1 MVVNERPLKRAK
13 RRVTAD
19 LCDFLTFPDDGA
31 GLDGPFRA
39 NIRAF
44 LARHGRPA
52 APPPPPPAILPHPSA
67 ADGDGPRLLTWR
79 VAFRVGGGCAGY
91 CDGQAAEVA
100 LDVVEEDVPRSK
112 SIYCDQCRVVG
123 WSDHPVCGKRYHFI
137 IRNDKNS
144 MSTSGVTCTRCGTLL
159 SLSNLRC
166 YSCNCEMTT
175 DDTFEDRAYLQL
187 EDSTN
192 LLHGIVHANGFG
204 HLLRV
209 NGREGGSKYLT
220 GCDIMSFW
228 DRLCQMLRVRKVSV
242 MDISKKHGMDYRLL
256 HAVIAGH
263 PWYGNWGYKFGAGS
277 FALTAESYHKAVDTL
292 SKVPLSI
299 FFSRGGYPRTP
310 LQNTIDLYRSLSDQQ
325 PVTVRDLFRCVL
337 HQLHEAPERAKS
349 ESPAGKKPVAGVLC
363 ALTRDGLQ
371 PAEELIVK
379 VLRAVGGSRW
389 VTWRALRGAACYA
402 IEPRELLDC
411 CLRGVVGKTVGDGMV
426 VTARY
431 NAETKAI
438 EYRLE
443 AADNQQSSAQCLPRP
458 SADHLIHDLKF
469 LYDALLNP
477 ASMQPYKP
485 SALRES
491 ALSSAVKLL
500 DCKQFIRHYDES
512 VSYLSPPNP
521 SSATALWCHVKL
533 VDHPEDYTAPP
544 PELLILSAG
553 ATIADL
559 KLQVTKTFQETYLVF
574 QRFQAEQLLD
584 HEEASD
590 VTPVKSLFGSYGV
603 ARLRGRFLG
612 IDQSLGLFRKERGV
626 DNWIVDCVC
635 GAKDDDGERMMAC
648 DACGVWQHTRCAGVD
663 DFEEVPAK
671 FVCKKCVGIRKYR
684 GRGVGRPKNDRP
696 NGRCKDEIG
705 PSLTSVGR
713 LTTVG

>member
-1 MVVNERPLKRAK
+1 MTNM
-13 RRVTAD
+13 
-19 LCDFLTFPDDGA
+19 
-31 GLDGPFRA
+31 
-39 NIRAF
+39 I
-44 LARHGRPA
+44 
-52 APPPPPPAILPHPSA
+52 
-67 ADGDGPRLLTWR
+67 
-79 VAFRVGGGCAGY
+79 
-91 CDGQAAEVA
+91 
-100 LDVVEEDVPRSK
+100 
-112 SIYCDQCRVVG
+112 
-123 WSDHPVCGKRYHFI
+123 
-137 IRNDKNS
+137 
-144 MSTSGVTCTRCGTLL
+144 GTLL
-159 SLSNLRC
+159 FCRC

-228 DRLCQMLRVRKVSV
+228 DRLCQMLRVRFVELFQAWLDQVDVSVYDRKVSV

-337 HQLHEAPERAKS
+337 HQLHEAPERAKP

-431 NAETKAI
+431 NAYFKF
-438 EYRLE
+438 
-443 AADNQQSSAQCLPRP
+443 QS
-458 SADHLIHDLKF
+458 
-469 LYDALLNP
+469 
-477 ASMQPYKP
+477 
-485 SALRES
+485 
-491 ALSSAVKLL
+491 
-500 DCKQFIRHYDES
+500 
-512 VSYLSPPNP
+512 
-521 SSATALWCHVKL
+521 
-533 VDHPEDYTAPP
+533 
-544 PELLILSAG
+544 
-553 ATIADL
+553 
-559 KLQVTKTFQETYLVF
+559 
-574 QRFQAEQLLD
+574 
-584 HEEASD
+584 
-590 VTPVKSLFGSYGV
+590 
-603 ARLRGRFLG
+603 
-612 IDQSLGLFRKERGV
+612 
-626 DNWIVDCVC
+626 
-635 GAKDDDGERMMAC
+635 
-648 DACGVWQHTRCAGVD
+648 
-663 DFEEVPAK
+663 
-671 FVCKKCVGIRKYR
+671 
-684 GRGVGRPKNDRP
+684 
-696 NGRCKDEIG
+696 
-705 PSLTSVGR
+705 
-713 LTTVG
+713 